1 MASIVFLQFVPE
13 IVDWLIRFRA
23 FQRMVSQMFS
33 MNFIVIVHIPA
44 KQYAFSYE
52 TWQATKVKAKPTFG
66 SKSTM
71 ARGSTE
77 KDFNTQVIILW
88 AASWQTP
95 FLCHMRTSEQQ
106 RRISACV
113 DASLL
118 FVPTNRQSNNIHI
131 FTTLFPFYE
140 LYFFSAFILHNRGPP
155 FAIGTLFLE
164 KRGWI
169 VEQHTWC
176 SGSCSIGKP
185 VSDGS
190 LVPVTVTS
198 LRH

>member
-13 IVDWLIRFRA
+13 IVDWLIHFRV
-23 FQRMVSQMFS
+23 FQRMVSQMFF

-52 TWQATKVKAKPTFG
+52 TWQATKVKAKATFG
-66 SKSTM
+66 SKNTM

-140 LYFFSAFILHNRGPP
+140 LYFFPLSS
-155 FAIGTLFLE
+155 
-164 KRGWI
+164 
-169 VEQHTWC
+169 HTTVVRRLLLAHC
-176 SGSCSIGKP
+176 SSRNGGGSWSNTREALVQIP
-185 VSDGS
+185 LVSQY
-190 LVPVTVTS
+190 LMAN
-198 LRH
+198 